1 MNAFDENV
9 NIVSQGLMAQLC
21 CKPEPRALLVY
32 LTCLLRPRQKFNCHL
47 DGLVHILRVLRG
59 AVWVCGASVT
69 CGESFVVCC
78 DEFQTPTRILLNS
91 NSFSHSCS
99 HTLETKVLPACGHSC
114 LLIEAGVEETFLR
127 VERWL
132 PERNKRPRGDAQSC
146 HKRKTLSNQFAH
158 HSEFVLPAFWRS
170 CMCGTFAQVA
180 YDMYSG
186 RHKKTSVS
194 VNGPTY
200 MGSNIFARILSNS
213 VYTLFG
219 FVAVID
225 GGTGGSEVSLPGFI
239 CLAIFRLPLFAHL
252 ERGEANFLLS
262 RSSRAI
268 FMGPNKDV
276 RLTHL
281 SDSISIDVACT
292 IHHFPTI
299 RQQLHISS

>member
-1 MNAFDENV
+1 MLQRIPNSNT
-9 NIVSQGLMAQLC
+9 S
-21 CKPEPRALLVY
+21 
-32 LTCLLRPRQKFNCHL
+32 
-47 DGLVHILRVLRG
+47 
-59 AVWVCGASVT
+59 
-69 CGESFVVCC
+69 
-78 DEFQTPTRILLNS
+78 EFQ
-91 NSFSHSCS
+91 HVS
-99 HTLETKVLPACGHSC
+99 HTLETKVLPTRGHSC

-132 PERNKRPRGDAQSC
+132 PERNKRPLDNAQSC
-146 HKRKTLSNQFAH
+146 PKRKTLSNQSAH

-180 YDMYSG
+180 YDIDSG

-276 RLTHL
+276 RLTYL